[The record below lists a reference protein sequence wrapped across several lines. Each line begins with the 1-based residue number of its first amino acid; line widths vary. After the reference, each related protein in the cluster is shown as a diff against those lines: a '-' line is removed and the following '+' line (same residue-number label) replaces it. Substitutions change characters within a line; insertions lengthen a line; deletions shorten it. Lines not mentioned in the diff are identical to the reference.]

1 MKPFAIA
8 LGLALAL
15 PLAAAAQTRDVTRDG
30 QGREAADR
38 DPVIITA
45 SCADLRAEVA
55 AARAECQPAREVA
68 APRAR
73 VVAVSEVVPDRP
85 RRVIRALPWLI
96 GAYN

>member
-1 MKPFAIA
+1 MKPFAVA
-8 LGLALAL
+8 LGIALAL
-15 PLAAAAQTRDVTRDG
+15 PVAVAAQTRGGADG
-30 QGREAADR
+30 SSADGAGV
-38 DPVIITA
+38 VIVAA

-55 AARAECQPAREVA
+55 AARAECQPSRESV

-73 VVAVSEVVPDRP
+73 VLPVTEFSPDRP